1 MRRLTALPTV
11 AARKVIAAATV
22 LPVLLGLT
30 ACLGAKPTTPGD
42 EGGDLRYGAAPV
54 PHPDVTL
61 HPDVVIVSGGSGV
74 VRSVTDGGLTWR
86 LDPDAGNADLLAPGK
101 VMFVTGR
108 GVGRV
113 IDVRRDGQDLAVTIG
128 PVEITD
134 VIQDGEFTSEQPVSL
149 ADAAAYQFDDAF
161 WSHPGTATAP
171 RSEPTATVGRAPAAT
186 VNALTLAGTRPV
198 TAAAPLTT
206 GAARP
211 GELEATGFCCTDGVG
226 ARFSYRDSGL
236 DLSGTIAFV
245 MRQPSAKFHLVI
257 DGSTVTVAE
266 LRIHGAAGVR
276 IQVDATTTTGRNV
289 HPVVFVP
296 VDFSV
301 PLESVL
307 GIPFSATVRQ
317 SIGIRTGFSAGHT
330 TIRAT
335 GEYSLGGT
343 MGFGYANGTF
353 GPRWPGGL
361 QVKSSLVDSV
371 DGSSVGA
378 NALLVDYDVKFFI
391 GLGAVVFSAGLYV
404 ALTTTVGITRGSS
417 VGFGGLQGLANREGC
432 NRADLT
438 INAKYGIGYTIPA
451 LVAKVINFF
460 LRIFNARPIA
470 AEGGIPD
477 PPPVVNLVNQHWV
490 TNRPVC
496 QH

>member
-1 MRRLTALPTV
+1 MTPTTRRTRRVV
-11 AARKVIAAATV
+11 AATTV

-30 ACLGAKPTTPGD
+30 ACFGAQPTTSGGD
-42 EGGDLRYGAAPV
+42 GDDLRYGAAPAV
-54 PHPDVTL
+54 HPDVTL
-61 HPDVVIVSGGSGV
+61 HRDVVIVSGGSGA

-86 LDPDAGNADLLAPGK
+86 LDPDAGNAGLLAPGK

-113 IDVRRDGQDLAVTIG
+113 IDARRDGRDLAVTIG
-128 PVEITD
+128 PVNVTD

-149 ADAAAYQFDDAF
+149 VDATAYEFDDTF
-161 WSHPGTATAP
+161 WVHPSTAAS
-171 RSEPTATVGRAPAAT
+171 RSEPAAPTTADRAPST
-186 VNALTLAGTRPV
+186 TGNALTLAGTRPL
-198 TAAAPLTT
+198 TATAPLTA

-211 GELEATGFCCTDGVG
+211 NELEAEGLCCADGVG
-226 ARFSYRDSGL
+226 ARFSYRDGGL
-236 DLSGTIAFV
+236 DLSGTIVFA
-245 MRQPSAKFHLVI
+245 MKQPSATFHLAI
-257 DGSTVTVAE
+257 DGSTVTAAE
-266 LRIHGAAGVR
+266 LRIHGAAGIR
-276 IQVDATTTTGRNV
+276 IQVDATTTTGQNV
-289 HPVVFVP
+289 HPVAFVP
-296 VDFSV
+296 VAFSV
-301 PLESVL
+301 PLESIL
-307 GIPFSATVRQ
+307 GIPLSATVRQ
-317 SIGIRTGFSAGHT
+317 SIGIRTGFSAGQT

-343 MGFGYANGTF
+343 MGFGYADGRF

-361 QVKSSLVDSV
+361 QVKRSLVDSV
-371 DGSSVGA
+371 DGLSVGA
-378 NALLVDYDVKFFI
+378 NALLIDYDVKFFV
-391 GLGAVVFSAGLYV
+391 GLGAVVFSAGLY
-404 ALTTTVGITRGSS
+404 AGLTTTVGITRGSS

-438 INAKYGIGYTIPA
+438 INARYGIGYTIPA

-460 LRIFNARPIA
+460 LRVFNAKPIA

-490 TNRPVC
+490 TDRPVC

>member
-1 MRRLTALPTV
+1 MNPTTRRTRT
-11 AARKVIAAATV
+11 VIAAASV
-22 LPVLLGLT
+22 LPVLLALT
-30 ACLGAKPTTPGD
+30 ACRGAKPSTPGAAGD
-42 EGGDLRYGAAPV
+42 DLRYGAAPA

-86 LDPDAGNADLLAPGK
+86 LDPDAGNADRLAPGK

-113 IDVRRDGQDLAVTIG
+113 VDARRVDRDLAVTIG
-128 PVEITD
+128 PVDITD

-149 ADAAAYQFDDAF
+149 AEAAAYQFDDTF
-161 WSHPGTATAP
+161 WASPSTEA
-171 RSEPTATVGRAPAAT
+171 RSEPAATATLGRAPAVT
-186 VNALTLAGTRPV
+186 GNALTRTGLRSS
-198 TAAAPLTT
+198 TAAAPATT
-206 GAARP
+206 GALDVE
-211 GELEATGFCCTDGVG
+211 GLCCADGVG
-226 ARFSYRDSGL
+226 ARFSYRHSGL
-236 DLSGTIAFV
+236 NLSGTIAFV
-245 MRQPSAKFHLVI
+245 MKQPTAKFHLVI

-276 IQVDATTTTGRNV
+276 IQVDATTTTGQNV
-289 HPVVFVP
+289 HPVAFVP
-296 VDFSV
+296 VNFSV
-301 PLESVL
+301 PIETIL

-330 TIRAT
+330 TIRAS

-343 MGFGYANGTF
+343 MGFGYADGGF
-353 GPRWPGGL
+353 GARWPGGL
-361 QVKSSLVDSV
+361 QVKRNLVDSV
-371 DGSSVGA
+371 DGTSVGA
-378 NALLVDYDVKFFI
+378 NALLIDYDVKFFI
-391 GLGAVVFSAGLYV
+391 GLGAVVFSAGIY
-404 ALTTTVGITRGSS
+404 AGLTTTMGITRGSS
-417 VGFGGLQGLANREGC
+417 IGFGGLQGLANREGC

-438 INAKYGIGYTIPA
+438 INARYGIGYTIPA

-460 LRIFNARPIA
+460 LKVFNAKPIA
-470 AEGGIPD
+470 AEGGIPN
-477 PPPVVNLVNQHWV
+477 PPPVVNLVNKHWV

>member
-1 MRRLTALPTV
+1 M
-11 AARKVIAAATV
+11 TV

-30 ACLGAKPTTPGD
+30 ACVDAKPTTSGD
-42 EGGDLRYGAAPV
+42 DLRYGAAPA

-61 HPDVVIVSGGSGV
+61 RPDVVVVPGGSGA
-74 VRSVTDGGLTWR
+74 VRAVTDGGLIWR

-113 IDVRRDGQDLAVTIG
+113 IDARRDGQDLAVAIG
-128 PVEITD
+128 PVDITD

-149 ADAAAYQFDDAF
+149 AGATPYQFDDAF
-161 WSHPGTATAP
+161 WSHPDASTP
-171 RSEPTATVGRAPAAT
+171 RSAPAAT
-186 VNALTLAGTRPV
+186 AALDHSPAATADALTSAGARPV
-198 TAAAPLTT
+198 TATLPLTT
-206 GAARP
+206 GSARA
-211 GELEATGFCCTDGVG
+211 GELVAEGFCCADGVG

-245 MRQPSAKFHLVI
+245 MKQPSAKIHLVI
-257 DGSTVTVAE
+257 DGAEVTAAE
-266 LRIHGAAGVR
+266 LQIRGAAGIRV
-276 IQVDATTTTGRNV
+276 QVDATTRTGQNV

-296 VDFSV
+296 VTFSV
-301 PLESVL
+301 PLESIL

-343 MGFGYANGTF
+343 MGFGYADGRF

-361 QVKSSLVDSV
+361 REKSSLVDSV
-371 DGSSVGA
+371 DGTSVGA
-378 NALLVDYDVKFFI
+378 NALLIDYDVKFFV
-391 GLGAVVFSAGLYV
+391 GLGAVVFTAGLYA

-417 VGFGGLQGLANREGC
+417 IGFGGLQGLANREGC

-438 INAKYGIGYTIPA
+438 INATYGIGYSIPA
-451 LVAKVINFF
+451 LVVKVINFF

-470 AEGGIPD
+470 AEGGIPV
-477 PPPVVNLVNQHWV
+477 PPPVVNLVNEHWI

-496 QH
+496 RH

>member
-1 MRRLTALPTV
+1 MDPTTRRT
-11 AARKVIAAATV
+11 RRVIAAATV

-30 ACLGAKPTTPGD
+30 ACVGAKPSTPGD
-42 EGGDLRYGAAPV
+42 DGDDLRYGAAPV
-54 PHPDVTL
+54 VHPDVTL
-61 HPDVVIVSGGSGV
+61 DRDVVIVSGGSGV

-113 IDVRRDGQDLAVTIG
+113 IDARRDGQDLAVTIG
-128 PVEITD
+128 PVDITD

-149 ADAAAYQFDDAF
+149 ADATAYQFDDTF
-161 WSHPGTATAP
+161 WGHPSTETP
-171 RSEPTATVGRAPAAT
+171 RSEPTTTTTVGRAPAVT
-186 VNALTLAGTRPV
+186 VNAATLADTRSA
-198 TAAAPLTT
+198 TAAAPLSM
-206 GAARP
+206 AAAQP
-211 GELEATGFCCTDGVG
+211 NELKVQGLCCADGVG

-245 MRQPSAKFHLVI
+245 MKRPSAKFHLEI
-257 DGSTVTVAE
+257 DGSTITVAE
-266 LRIHGAAGVR
+266 LQINGTAGVR
-276 IQVDATTTTGRNV
+276 IQVDATTTTGQNV
-289 HPVVFVP
+289 HPVAFVP
-296 VDFSV
+296 VNFSV
-301 PLESVL
+301 PLESIL
-307 GIPFSATVRQ
+307 GIPLSATVRQ

-330 TIRAT
+330 TIKAD

-343 MGFGYANGTF
+343 MGFGYANGKF

-361 QVKSSLVDSV
+361 QVKRSLVDSV
-371 DGSSVGA
+371 DGISVGA

-391 GLGAVVFSAGLYV
+391 GLGAVVFSAGLY
-404 ALTTTVGITRGSS
+404 AGLTTTVGITRGSS
-417 VGFGGLQGLANREGC
+417 IGFGGLQGLANREGC

-438 INAKYGIGYTIPA
+438 INARYGIGYTIPA

-460 LRIFNARPIA
+460 LKIFNATPIA

-477 PPPVVNLVNQHWV
+477 PPPVINLVNQHWV

>member
-1 MRRLTALPTV
+1 MRRTRRVV
-11 AARKVIAAATV
+11 AASTV

-30 ACLGAKPTTPGD
+30 ACFGTKPTTPGGD
-42 EGGDLRYGAAPV
+42 GDDLRYGAAPA

-61 HPDVVIVSGGSGV
+61 HRDVVIVSGGSRA

-113 IDVRRDGQDLAVTIG
+113 IDTRRDGRDLAVTIG
-128 PVEITD
+128 PVGITD
-134 VIQDGEFTSEQPVSL
+134 VIQDGEFTSEQPISL
-149 ADAAAYQFDDAF
+149 ADAAAYQFDDTF
-161 WSHPGTATAP
+161 WVHPSSEAP
-171 RSEPTATVGRAPAAT
+171 RSEPAATATVGRAPNVT
-186 VNALTLAGTRPV
+186 GNALTLAGTRPV
-198 TAAAPLTT
+198 TATAPLTT

-211 GELEATGFCCTDGVG
+211 NELEAEGLCCADGVG

-236 DLSGTIAFV
+236 YLSGSIAFV
-245 MRQPSAKFHLVI
+245 MEQPSAKFHLVI

-266 LRIHGAAGVR
+266 LRIHGAGGVR
-276 IQVDATTTTGRNV
+276 VQVEATTTTGQNV
-289 HPVVFVP
+289 HPVAFVP
-296 VDFSV
+296 LTFSV
-301 PLESVL
+301 PLESIL
-307 GIPFSATVRQ
+307 GIPLSATVRQ
-317 SIGIRTGFSAGHT
+317 SIGIRTGFSAGQT
-330 TIRAT
+330 TIRAS

-343 MGFGYANGTF
+343 MGFGYADGRF

-361 QVKSSLVDSV
+361 QVKRSLVDSV
-371 DGSSVGA
+371 EGTSVGA
-378 NALLVDYDVKFFI
+378 NSLLIDYDVKFFV
-391 GLGAVVFSAGLYV
+391 GLGAVVFSAGLY
-404 ALTTTVGITRGSS
+404 AGLTTTVGITRGSS
-417 VGFGGLQGLANREGC
+417 IGFGGLQGLANHEGC

-438 INAKYGIGYTIPA
+438 VNARYGIGYTIPA

-460 LRIFNARPIA
+460 LRVFNAKPIA

-477 PPPVVNLVNQHWV
+477 PPPVVNLVNKHWV

>member
-1 MRRLTALPTV
+1 MNLKTQRTRRV
-11 AARKVIAAATV
+11 VAAATV

-30 ACLGAKPTTPGD
+30 ACLDAKPTTPGD
-42 EGGDLRYGAAPV
+42 DLRHGAAPA

-61 HPDVVIVSGGSGV
+61 HPDVVIVAGGSGA

-113 IDVRRDGQDLAVTIG
+113 IDARRDGQDLAVAIG
-128 PVEITD
+128 PVDITD

-149 ADAAAYQFDDAF
+149 AGATPYQFDDAF
-161 WSHPGTATAP
+161 WSHPDTSAP
-171 RSEPTATVGRAPAAT
+171 RSEPVATAALDRTPAAT

-198 TAAAPLTT
+198 TAAVPLTT

-211 GELEATGFCCTDGVG
+211 GQLVAKGFCCTDGVG

-245 MRQPSAKFHLVI
+245 MKQPSAKFHLVI
-257 DGSTVTVAE
+257 DGTEVTAAE

-276 IQVDATTTTGRNV
+276 VQVDAITTTGQNV

-296 VDFSV
+296 VNFSV

-343 MGFGYANGTF
+343 MGFGYADGTF

-361 QVKSSLVDSV
+361 QEKSSLVDSI
-371 DGSSVGA
+371 DGTSVGV
-378 NALLVDYDVKFFI
+378 NALLIDYDVKFFV
-391 GLGAVVFSAGLYV
+391 GLGAVVFTAGLYA

-438 INAKYGIGYTIPA
+438 INATYGIGYTIPA
-451 LVAKVINFF
+451 LVVKVINFF
-460 LRIFNARPIA
+460 LRILNARPIA

-477 PPPVVNLVNQHWV
+477 PPPVVNLVNQHWI

>member
-1 MRRLTALPTV
+1 MKLGNRRTRA
-11 AARKVIAAATV
+11 VIAAATV

-30 ACLGAKPTTPGD
+30 ACRGAKPTTPD
-42 EGGDLRYGAAPV
+42 DDGGDLRYGAAPAA
-54 PHPDVTL
+54 HPDVTL
-61 HPDVVIVSGGSGV
+61 HPDVVIVAGGSGV
-74 VRSVTDGGLTWR
+74 VRAVTDGGLTWR
-86 LDPDAGNADLLAPGK
+86 LDPDAGNANLLAPGK

-113 IDVRRDGQDLAVTIG
+113 IDARRDGQDLAVAIG
-128 PVEITD
+128 PVDITD

-149 ADAAAYQFDDAF
+149 ADATAYQFDDPF
-161 WSHPGTATAP
+161 WSHPDTEPP
-171 RSEPTATVGRAPAAT
+171 RSEPAATTTLDRAPAT
-186 VNALTLAGTRPV
+186 TTNALTLAGSRPV

-245 MRQPSAKFHLVI
+245 MEQPSAKFHLVI
-257 DGSTVTVAE
+257 DGSTITVAE

-276 IQVDATTTTGRNV
+276 IQVDATTTTGQNV
-289 HPVVFVP
+289 HPVAFVP
-296 VDFSV
+296 VTFSV
-301 PLESVL
+301 PIESVL
-307 GIPFSATVRQ
+307 GIPLSATVRQ

-343 MGFGYANGTF
+343 MGFGYANGRF

-371 DGSSVGA
+371 DGTSVGA
-378 NALLVDYDVKFFI
+378 NALLIDYDVKFFVGI
-391 GLGAVVFSAGLYV
+391 GAVVFTAGLY
-404 ALTTTVGITRGSS
+404 AGLTTTVGITRGSS
-417 VGFGGLQGLANREGC
+417 IGFGGLQGLAYREGC

-438 INAKYGIGYTIPA
+438 INARYGVGYTIPA

-460 LRIFNARPIA
+460 LKIFNAKPIA
-470 AEGGIPD
+470 AEGGIPN